1 MAHQIFRHKQ
11 DKWWNKS
18 FPCTWRWNGDTHILL
33 FQVQVSITNRVK
45 NVKLCEWLTDCPG
58 AGTSEGGGYMAIWLY
73 RPQRIRFAPPQGSVI
88 VRLQFDKFVLSAP
101 QSRRVYYINLCAAA
115 APFQN
120 PSRISP
126 FKPPYLHVWE
136 IWYKWVFTLCVDERR
151 VITCTGRCK
160 FKEILFIFKEK

>member
-115 APFQN
+115 AP
-120 PSRISP
+120 SRIPLASVPSSP
-126 FKPPYLHVWE
+126 LSPRMGNLIQMSFHTLRGRTPSYHMHWE
-136 IWYKWVFTLCVDERR
+136 M
-151 VITCTGRCK
+151 
-160 FKEILFIFKEK
+160 